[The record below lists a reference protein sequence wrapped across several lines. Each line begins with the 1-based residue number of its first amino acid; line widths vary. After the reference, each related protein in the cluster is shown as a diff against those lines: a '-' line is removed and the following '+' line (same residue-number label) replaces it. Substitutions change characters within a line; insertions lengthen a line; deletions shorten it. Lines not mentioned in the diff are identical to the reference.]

1 MGDLDLKSGQFDTHG
16 YDETHPYWYAT
27 TSSAPATNTLYIAE
41 ADIRSTDLVV
51 DKIRVAVGAT
61 SNGNLKVCVYTF
73 DGTTW
78 TLAASSASTAVGAIN
93 TIQTVS
99 MQTPAVIPR
108 GVRRFYGLVSD
119 GTATFQRMAGV
130 LQVAAFLEPS
140 LALKASSFTLPA
152 TMVLADLTATNL
164 GFWLKASPS

>member
-1 MGDLDLKSGQFDTHG
+1 MGDLDLKSGQFDSYG
-16 YDETHPYWYAT
+16 YDETIPYWYAT

-41 ADIRSTDLVV
+41 ADNRATDLVV

-78 TLAASSASTAVGAIN
+78 TLLGSSASTAVSTAN

-99 MQTPAVIPR
+99 LQSTVVVPR